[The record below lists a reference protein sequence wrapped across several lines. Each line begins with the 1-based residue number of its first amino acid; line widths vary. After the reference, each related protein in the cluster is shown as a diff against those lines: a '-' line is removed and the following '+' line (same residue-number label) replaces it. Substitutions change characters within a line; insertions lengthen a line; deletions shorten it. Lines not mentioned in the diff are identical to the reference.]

1 MNNLPLLNDLRVFM
15 LVARRAGFAA
25 AAEELGVSPAFVSK
39 RVSLL
44 EQTLNVMLLHRTTRR
59 VTITEE
65 GERIYEWA
73 QRILQDVDEM
83 MDELSDVRQ
92 VPQGTLRIISSF
104 GFGRRVV
111 APALSALALQYP
123 QLELRFDV
131 QDRLVDLVN
140 EGVDLDIRVGDDI
153 APNLIARQLAANHRV
168 LCASPQFL
176 ARHAP
181 PKQLSDL
188 AALPCLV
195 IKERDHP
202 FGVWQLHSKEGQHA
216 IKVTGPLSSNH
227 GEIVHQWCLD
237 GQGIA
242 LRSWWDVRENI
253 ASGHLVQ
260 VLLNDPGDQLRGMA
274 PGGGRPGS
282 RPTSGR
288 FTSPGWRRRPK
299 SAPPWSFCATTFS
312 CTIRSMSRRPAPS
325 AEAIKPQG
333 GRAGCSRR
341 RPWR

>member
-1 MNNLPLLNDLRVFM
+1 MKHKTQIMNNLPLLNDLRVFM
-15 LVARRAGFAA
+15 LVARRAGFA

-176 ARHAP
+176 ARHAS

-260 VLLNDPGDQLRGMA
+260 VLPDYWQPANVWAVYVSRLATSAKIRTTVEFLRHYFQLHYPQHEPTASAVGRGD
-274 PGGGRPGS
+274 
-282 RPTSGR
+282 
-288 FTSPGWRRRPK
+288 
-299 SAPPWSFCATTFS
+299 
-312 CTIRSMSRRPAPS
+312 
-325 AEAIKPQG
+325 
-333 GRAGCSRR
+333 
-341 RPWR
+341 

>member
-1 MNNLPLLNDLRVFM
+1 MKHKTQIMNNLPLLNDLRVFM

-59 VTITEE
+59 VIITEE

-140 EGVDLDIRVGDDI
+140 EGGDLDIRVGDDI

-176 ARHAP
+176 ARHAS

-260 VLLNDPGDQLRGMA
+260 VLPDYWQPANVWAVYVSRLATSAKIRTTVEFLRHYFQQHYPQHEPTASAVGRGD
-274 PGGGRPGS
+274 
-282 RPTSGR
+282 
-288 FTSPGWRRRPK
+288 
-299 SAPPWSFCATTFS
+299 
-312 CTIRSMSRRPAPS
+312 
-325 AEAIKPQG
+325 
-333 GRAGCSRR
+333 
-341 RPWR
+341 

>member
-15 LVARRAGFAA
+15 LVARRAGFAS

-39 RVSLL
+39 RISLL
-44 EQTLNVMLLHRTTRR
+44 EQTLNVVLLHRTTRR

-73 QRILQDVDEM
+73 QRILQDVDQM

-111 APALSALALQYP
+111 APALSALARQYP

-131 QDRLVDLVN
+131 EDRLVDLVN

-153 APNLIARQLAANHRV
+153 APNLIARKLATNHRI
-168 LCASPQFL
+168 LCASPAFL
-176 ARHAP
+176 ARHP
-181 PKQLSDL
+181 QPRQLSDL
-188 AALPCLV
+188 ATLPCLV
-195 IKERDHP
+195 IKERDRP
-202 FGVWQLHSKEGQHA
+202 FGVWQLHGKEGEQA

-237 GQGIA
+237 GQGVS
-242 LRSWWDVRENI
+242 LRSWWDVSENI
-253 ASGHLVQ
+253 ASGHLVH
-260 VLLNDPGDQLRGMA
+260 LLPEYYQPANVWAVYVSRLATSAKIRTTVEFLRHYFQQHY
-274 PGGGRPGS
+274 PQQCSVS
-282 RPTSGR
+282 RET
-288 FTSPGWRRRPK
+288 RRD
-299 SAPPWSFCATTFS
+299 T
-312 CTIRSMSRRPAPS
+312 
-325 AEAIKPQG
+325 Q
-333 GRAGCSRR
+333 
-341 RPWR
+341 

>member
-176 ARHAP
+176 ARHAS

-202 FGVWQLHSKEGQHA
+202 FGVGQLHSKEGQHA

-260 VLLNDPGDQLRGMA
+260 VLPDYWQPANVWAVYVSRLATSAKIRTTVEFLRHYFQQHYPQHEPTASAVGRGD
-274 PGGGRPGS
+274 
-282 RPTSGR
+282 
-288 FTSPGWRRRPK
+288 
-299 SAPPWSFCATTFS
+299 
-312 CTIRSMSRRPAPS
+312 
-325 AEAIKPQG
+325 
-333 GRAGCSRR
+333 
-341 RPWR
+341 

>member
-44 EQTLNVMLLHRTTRR
+44 EQTLNVVLLHRTTRR

-176 ARHAP
+176 AHHPP

-202 FGVWQLHSKEGQHA
+202 FGIWQLHSKEGQHA

-253 ASGHLVQ
+253 ASGHLVH
-260 VLLNDPGDQLRGMA
+260 VLPEFFQPANVWAVYVSRLATSAKIRTTVEFLRHYFQQHYPQHEPTASAVGRGD
-274 PGGGRPGS
+274 
-282 RPTSGR
+282 
-288 FTSPGWRRRPK
+288 
-299 SAPPWSFCATTFS
+299 
-312 CTIRSMSRRPAPS
+312 
-325 AEAIKPQG
+325 
-333 GRAGCSRR
+333 
-341 RPWR
+341 

>member
-176 ARHAP
+176 ARHAS

-260 VLLNDPGDQLRGMA
+260 VLPDYWQPANVWAVYVSRLATSAKIRTTVEFLRHYFKQHYPQHEPTASAVGRGD
-274 PGGGRPGS
+274 
-282 RPTSGR
+282 
-288 FTSPGWRRRPK
+288 
-299 SAPPWSFCATTFS
+299 
-312 CTIRSMSRRPAPS
+312 
-325 AEAIKPQG
+325 
-333 GRAGCSRR
+333 
-341 RPWR
+341 

>member
-1 MNNLPLLNDLRVFM
+1 MNNLPLLNDLRVFI

-176 ARHAP
+176 ARHAS

-260 VLLNDPGDQLRGMA
+260 VLPDYWQPANVWAVYVSRLATSAKIRTTVEFLRHYFQQHYPQHEPTASAVGRGD
-274 PGGGRPGS
+274 
-282 RPTSGR
+282 
-288 FTSPGWRRRPK
+288 
-299 SAPPWSFCATTFS
+299 
-312 CTIRSMSRRPAPS
+312 
-325 AEAIKPQG
+325 
-333 GRAGCSRR
+333 
-341 RPWR
+341 

>member
-1 MNNLPLLNDLRVFM
+1 MKHKTQIMNNLPLLNDLRVFM

-65 GERIYEWA
+65 WERIYEWA

-176 ARHAP
+176 ARHAS

-260 VLLNDPGDQLRGMA
+260 VLPDYWQPANVWAVYVSRLATSAKIRTTVEFLRHYFQQHYPQHEPTASAVGRGD
-274 PGGGRPGS
+274 
-282 RPTSGR
+282 
-288 FTSPGWRRRPK
+288 
-299 SAPPWSFCATTFS
+299 
-312 CTIRSMSRRPAPS
+312 
-325 AEAIKPQG
+325 
-333 GRAGCSRR
+333 
-341 RPWR
+341 

>member
-140 EGVDLDIRVGDDI
+140 EGVDLDIRVG
-153 APNLIARQLAANHRV
+153 ANHRV

-260 VLLNDPGDQLRGMA
+260 VLPDYWQPANVWAVYVSRLATSAKIRTTVEFLRHYFQLHYPQHEPTASAVGRGD
-274 PGGGRPGS
+274 
-282 RPTSGR
+282 
-288 FTSPGWRRRPK
+288 
-299 SAPPWSFCATTFS
+299 
-312 CTIRSMSRRPAPS
+312 
-325 AEAIKPQG
+325 
-333 GRAGCSRR
+333 
-341 RPWR
+341 

>member
-176 ARHAP
+176 ARHAS

-202 FGVWQLHSKEGQHA
+202 FGIWQFHSKEGQHA

-260 VLLNDPGDQLRGMA
+260 VLPDYWQPANVWAVYVSRLATSAKIRTTVEFLRHYFQLHYPQHEPTASAVGRGD
-274 PGGGRPGS
+274 
-282 RPTSGR
+282 
-288 FTSPGWRRRPK
+288 
-299 SAPPWSFCATTFS
+299 
-312 CTIRSMSRRPAPS
+312 
-325 AEAIKPQG
+325 
-333 GRAGCSRR
+333 
-341 RPWR
+341 

>member
-1 MNNLPLLNDLRVFM
+1 MKHKTQIMNNLPLLNDLRVFM

-111 APALSALALQYP
+111 APVLSALALQYP

-176 ARHAP
+176 ARHAS

-260 VLLNDPGDQLRGMA
+260 VLPDYWQPANVWAVYVSRLATSAKIRTTVEFLRHYFQQHYPQHEPTASAVGRGD
-274 PGGGRPGS
+274 
-282 RPTSGR
+282 
-288 FTSPGWRRRPK
+288 
-299 SAPPWSFCATTFS
+299 
-312 CTIRSMSRRPAPS
+312 
-325 AEAIKPQG
+325 
-333 GRAGCSRR
+333 
-341 RPWR
+341 

>member
-44 EQTLNVMLLHRTTRR
+44 EQTLNVVLLHRTTRR

-176 ARHAP
+176 ARHAS

-253 ASGHLVQ
+253 ASGHLVH
-260 VLLNDPGDQLRGMA
+260 VLPEFFQPANVWAVYVSRLATSAKIRTTVEFLRHYFQQHYPQHEPTASAVGRGD
-274 PGGGRPGS
+274 
-282 RPTSGR
+282 
-288 FTSPGWRRRPK
+288 
-299 SAPPWSFCATTFS
+299 
-312 CTIRSMSRRPAPS
+312 
-325 AEAIKPQG
+325 
-333 GRAGCSRR
+333 
-341 RPWR
+341 

>member
-1 MNNLPLLNDLRVFM
+1 MSFPTC
-15 LVARRAGFAA
+15 A
-25 AAEELGVSPAFVSK
+25 
-39 RVSLL
+39 
-44 EQTLNVMLLHRTTRR
+44 
-59 VTITEE
+59 
-65 GERIYEWA
+65 
-73 QRILQDVDEM
+73 
-83 MDELSDVRQ
+83 

-131 QDRLVDLVN
+131 RDRLVDLVN

-260 VLLNDPGDQLRGMA
+260 VLPDYWQPANVWAVYVSRLATSAKIRTTVEFLRHYFQLHYPQHEPTASAVGRGDKPKAVAQAVVGGAHGGKRNAQAAAAREQVVRQFGEGVETLGVAAQQL
-274 PGGGRPGS
+274 
-282 RPTSGR
+282 
-288 FTSPGWRRRPK
+288 
-299 SAPPWSFCATTFS
+299 
-312 CTIRSMSRRPAPS
+312 
-325 AEAIKPQG
+325 
-333 GRAGCSRR
+333 
-341 RPWR
+341 

>member
-1 MNNLPLLNDLRVFM
+1 MKHKTQIMNNLPLLNDLRVFM

-140 EGVDLDIRVGDDI
+140 EGLDLDIRVGDDI

-216 IKVTGPLSSNH
+216 
-227 GEIVHQWCLD
+227 
-237 GQGIA
+237 
-242 LRSWWDVRENI
+242 
-253 ASGHLVQ
+253 
-260 VLLNDPGDQLRGMA
+260 
-274 PGGGRPGS
+274 
-282 RPTSGR
+282 
-288 FTSPGWRRRPK
+288 
-299 SAPPWSFCATTFS
+299 
-312 CTIRSMSRRPAPS
+312 
-325 AEAIKPQG
+325 
-333 GRAGCSRR
+333 
-341 RPWR
+341 

>member
-25 AAEELGVSPAFVSK
+25 AAEELGVSPAFISK

-44 EQTLNVMLLHRTTRR
+44 EQTLNVVLLHRTTRR

-153 APNLIARQLAANHRV
+153 APNLIARQLAATHRV
-168 LCASPQFL
+168 LCASPQVL

-181 PKQLSDL
+181 PNPLSDL

-260 VLLNDPGDQLRGMA
+260 VLPDYWQPANVWAVYVSRLATSAKIRTTVEFLRHYFQQHYPQHEPTASAVGRGD
-274 PGGGRPGS
+274 
-282 RPTSGR
+282 
-288 FTSPGWRRRPK
+288 
-299 SAPPWSFCATTFS
+299 
-312 CTIRSMSRRPAPS
+312 
-325 AEAIKPQG
+325 
-333 GRAGCSRR
+333 
-341 RPWR
+341 